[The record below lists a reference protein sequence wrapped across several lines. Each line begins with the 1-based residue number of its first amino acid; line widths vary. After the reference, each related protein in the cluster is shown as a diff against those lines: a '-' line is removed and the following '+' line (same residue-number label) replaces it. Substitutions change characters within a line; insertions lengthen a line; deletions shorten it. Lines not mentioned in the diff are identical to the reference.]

1 MPSNTTPNVRK
12 DDAYIVNGS
21 MAADILGPWMDCAD
35 VVCMGFHA
43 EWAAF
48 AATSGTLSIQG
59 TNDPTQVK
67 FQEMTI
73 AVSHGTFPT
82 VAAAAAGAIVL
93 VQNPPHWVRLKYTRV
108 AGGTTAQMQAWAFG
122 RCA

>member
-1 MPSNTTPNVRK
+1 MPSRTSPTQRQ

-21 MAADILGPWMDCAD
+21 MLANILGPWIDCAD

-59 TNDPTQVK
+59 SNDPTQTK

-73 AVSHGTFPT
+73 SVSHGTWPT
-82 VAAAAAGAIVL
+82 VGATAAGAIVL
-93 VQNPPHWVRLKYTRV
+93 IQNPPHWLRLKYTRV
-108 AGGTTAQMQAWAFG
+108 AGGTTNQMQAWAFG